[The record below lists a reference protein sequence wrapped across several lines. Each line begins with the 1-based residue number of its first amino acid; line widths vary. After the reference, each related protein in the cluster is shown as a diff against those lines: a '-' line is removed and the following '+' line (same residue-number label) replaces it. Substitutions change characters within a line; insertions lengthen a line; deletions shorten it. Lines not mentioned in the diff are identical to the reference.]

1 MKVARMS
8 FDRQVLM
15 GNGGLS
21 TDLFKQVMD
30 HLPKGT
36 SIVGFGHD
44 MSSMVDYVFVENDS
58 FIDQPTG
65 GLPPDIIVFFS
76 RNFGG
81 DVTCSGVDCSYAM
94 PIGSQSVTIKIPD
107 PGAPS
112 YKVYGH
118 GAGSVC
124 RHEWETTTL
133 FNLPEESCKHCGVK
147 KP

>member
-8 FDRQVLM
+8 FNRQVLM

-44 MSSMVDYVFVENDS
+44 MSSMIDYVFIENDS
-58 FIDQPTG
+58 FADQPTG
-65 GLPPDIIVFFS
+65 GIPSDITVLFS
-76 RNFGG
+76 RGFDGSIIC
-81 DVTCSGVDCSYAM
+81 TGVDWSYAM
-94 PIGSQSVTIKIPD
+94 PSGPKS
-107 PGAPS
+107 S
-112 YKVYGH
+112 YATSSGVYTH
-118 GAGSVC
+118 KSSSSLCA
-124 RHEWETTTL
+124 HEWEMTTL